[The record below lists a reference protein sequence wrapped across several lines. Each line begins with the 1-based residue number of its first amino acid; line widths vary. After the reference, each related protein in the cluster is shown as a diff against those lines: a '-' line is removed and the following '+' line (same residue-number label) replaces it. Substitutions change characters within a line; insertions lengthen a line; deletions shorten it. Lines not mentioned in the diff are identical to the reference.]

1 MPEFLVRLL
10 LGLLFIAVRVQF
22 WPLCKLMGYRRF
34 EPKPDSVLV
43 TCCTNGLGHVHQMER
58 VLGVLEGAGL
68 NFPVI
73 ALASEKKVH
82 CTPHLAPRLRI
93 CAREGGPPANR
104 DPDRPLDASP
114 SAACAY
120 IRSVRP

>member
-10 LGLLFIAVRVQF
+10 LGLLFVALRVQF
-22 WPLCKLMGYRRF
+22 WPLCKLMGYRHF

-58 VLGVLEGAGL
+58 VLGVLEDAGV

-73 ALASEKKVH
+73 ALASEKKVYS
-82 CTPHLAPRLRI
+82 CGATPRLRTI
-93 CAREGGPPANR
+93 
-104 DPDRPLDASP
+104 
-114 SAACAY
+114 Y
-120 IRSVRP
+120 VH